1 MKTQFAIQ
9 AFLQNRRARN
19 LKPKTIQWYEAQ
31 LSRFSQFCPQ
41 LPTEPGPIEE
51 FLDRLPSTPE
61 TRHAYYRSL
70 KALYRFICK
79 RYRFANPIELI
90 DSPRY
95 PKKIMPTLEAQE
107 IMRLLNSV
115 TDLRDKSL
123 LTLLVDTGA
132 RVSEVTSLRKQ
143 DIKADSIQVTGKT
156 GQREIPI
163 SDETRRLLLV
173 LISTDGKSELVFPG
187 SGGKPRSRYSVY
199 RLIRK
204 LMKQADIQ
212 GPKLGPHRIRHAFGK
227 GYLVNGGD
235 IRSLQQIMGHTNITT
250 TEKYASLNLNDII
263 AKHHKFTPLR
273 SAHAAAQESFFDTS
287 QALKEAERI
296 VARERL

>member
-9 AFLQNRRARN
+9 AFLQNRHARN
-19 LKPKTIQWYEAQ
+19 LKPKTIQWYKAQ
-31 LSRFSQFCPQ
+31 LNRFSQFCPE

-51 FLDRLPSTPE
+51 FLVRLPGTPE

-70 KALYRFICK
+70 KVLYRFIRK
-79 RYRFANPIELI
+79 RYRLANPIELI
-90 DSPRY
+90 DPPCC
-95 PKKIMPTLEAQE
+95 PKKVMPTLEAQE

-115 TDLRDKSL
+115 TDLRDRTL

-132 RVSEVTSLRKQ
+132 RVSEVTSLRRQ

-163 SDETRRLLLV
+163 SDETRRLLLA
-173 LISTDGKSELVFPG
+173 LIAIDGKSELVFPG
-187 SGGKPRSRYSVY
+187 SGGKPYSRHSVY

-212 GPKLGPHRIRHAFGK
+212 GPKLGPSRLRHAFGK

-235 IRSLQQIMGHTNITT
+235 IRSL
-250 TEKYASLNLNDII
+250 
-263 AKHHKFTPLR
+263 
-273 SAHAAAQESFFDTS
+273 
-287 QALKEAERI
+287 
-296 VARERL
+296 